1 MNKFKKI
8 CMNKEELRKQLEEL
22 GNSNPQESLRLSGCL
37 IKTIKQEIAN
47 SSNKAKKDLLRVE
60 LVQSLEK
67 HKIYI
72 EMARGNGK
80 QIQLPKRVGLKVNE
94 IATTIEIFK
103 EKKDVIQKAKNVVT
117 NTGVSAVVV
126 AGITAAF
133 ATVGGTLSLATLA
146 GLVPTFCYIG
156 LSNVMREGIKKS
168 EFSKMLETIENK
180 DEIFEEAKQFALDNI
195 VNNKEFTDLLLRKKD
210 ATALE
215 EKLEVDKLLIEQYKI
230 IRDKAPNE
238 SISRALSIEL
248 IELIKEYKK
257 NLEKKKKG
265 YIKDE
270 IVLSGL
276 EFGILE
282 KEILDTS
289 ALLFN
294 EENFLGEASKSAW
307 KNIKVNAVTM
317 FLSKMILSGVF
328 PSLAFDSVN
337 DFITPLFHLVINNI
351 THLGDFKDKI
361 NMKNT
366 KYVEKQI
373 QFNDPDLFKKLTE
386 GKTMALA

>member
-8 CMNKEELRKQLEEL
+8 CMNKDELRKQLEEL

-117 NTGVSAVVV
+117 NTGVSAVIV

-146 GLVPTFCYIG
+146 GLVPTFFYIG